1 MPALK
6 TCPNCGNRVNEG
18 VVGCPDCGAKWDED
32 GAYLGVPENLPSYER
47 DELPKKVGDMTPDQL
62 GLLIFR
68 KAFWG
73 ALAAVLAVGL
83 TVWLFGFAVAGCMS
97 GAID

>member
-1 MPALK
+1 MTGMK
-6 TCPNCGNRVNEG
+6 TCPSCGSQVNEG

-32 GAYLGVPENLPSYER
+32 GAYLGVPENMPSCMRTPLPN
-47 DELPKKVGDMTPDQL
+47 KVADMTPDQL
-62 GLLIFR
+62 GALIFR

-83 TVWLFGFAVAGCMS
+83 TVWLFGLAVAGC
-97 GAID
+97 AID